1 MKTLVQIEPDEELR
15 NSTILY
21 QLMTN
26 ESVFSAVD
34 LVRNFQFIP
43 YQITLLNKTTLEDLI
58 FVSYM
63 HNLSANTTSLRYISE
78 TFSVQ
83 SHRLYI
89 YYKSREVMREF
100 NVTFNEIIISIN
112 LTKDEFLDS
121 MINVIEKARRQLYIM
136 KYVADLKRYRNLLLT
151 FQSGLNVILNESRIV
166 SYLSRWKTDE
176 LKTLD
181 KNTIKQLLVKQN
193 GNLFTAMLT
202 IRNLSSFF
210 ETSLNDLKNMT
221 VQSLLIKMLNISV
234 RNYRKWYNFSDIQ
247 MKAVEDVKI
256 STVAMVDHMT
266 LVEIT
271 NYILMEKGQFRFS

>member
-1 MKTLVQIEPDEELR
+1 
-15 NSTILY
+15 
-21 QLMTN
+21 
-26 ESVFSAVD
+26 
-34 LVRNFQFIP
+34 
-43 YQITLLNKTTLEDLI
+43 
-58 FVSYM
+58 
-63 HNLSANTTSLRYISE
+63 
-78 TFSVQ
+78 
-83 SHRLYI
+83 
-89 YYKSREVMREF
+89 
-100 NVTFNEIIISIN
+100 
-112 LTKDEFLDS
+112 

-193 GNLFTAMLT
+193 GNLFTATLT

-234 RNYRKWYNFSDIQ
+234 RNYRKWYNFSEIQ

-256 STVAMVDHMT
+256 STVAMFGHMT
-266 LVEIT
+266 LVGIT
-271 NYILMEKGQFRFS
+271 NNILMKKGQFRFS